1 MTINIYYEFDK
12 SDIKRESELELD
24 KFVEFMNIN
33 PTVSIEISA
42 HTDERGSESYNLN
55 LSKERARK
63 VMNYLIS
70 EGKLGKNRIISN
82 GYGENRPII
91 KNAQSDEEH
100 QKNRRTEV
108 KIIGL

>member
-24 KFVEFMNIN
+24 KFVEFMKIN
-33 PTVSIEISA
+33 PSVSIEISA
-42 HTDERGSESYNLN
+42 HTDERGSDSYNLN
-55 LSKERARK
+55 LSKERAKK
-63 VMNYLIS
+63 VMNYLVT
-70 EGKLGKNRIISN
+70 EGIIKKDRIISN
-82 GYGENRPII
+82 GYGENRPIV
-91 KNAQSDEEH
+91 KNAQNDDEH